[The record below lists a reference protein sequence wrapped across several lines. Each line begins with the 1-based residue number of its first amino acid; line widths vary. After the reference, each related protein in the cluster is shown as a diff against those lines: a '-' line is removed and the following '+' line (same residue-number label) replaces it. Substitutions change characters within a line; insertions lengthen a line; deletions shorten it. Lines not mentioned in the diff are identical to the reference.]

1 MPFLALAIAL
11 LLAGPVY
18 GGDCSGTAPN
28 DLCETGRPALTA
40 SSLTLSGRSSDGSGT
55 ARRSKP
61 SRSPKVHSA
70 ISAVASAIE
79 VRRSTESTPPGLKTL
94 STKLV
99 RVNEAGEIHVYVVL
113 TEWRPEHVAELEA
126 LGLRV
131 EAMVPARRLIQGWVP
146 SQALDDVAA
155 LDAVREVK
163 RPAYG
168 MREGAAAAPR
178 MASPG
183 VFTAPAPSRMPYAG
197 GFTSLT
203 ASRAAMSSTARL
215 GTHPWM
221 RRRVGT
227 VASTRRPRASSWAT
241 CSGRHSVRTT

>member
-1 MPFLALAIAL
+1 MPLLALAIAL

-113 TEWRPEHVAELEA
+113 TEWRPEHVAALEA
-126 LGLRV
+126 LGR
-131 EAMVPARRLIQGWVP
+131 
-146 SQALDDVAA
+146 A
-155 LDAVREVK
+155 LDAAK
-163 RPAYG
+163 RRHITINATGAVAAVLADAGVPPEILRGFALIARCAGLVAHVHEEQRTPA
-168 MREGAAAAPR
+168 MHAIWAAADQAVPYC
-178 MASPG
+178 SPTG
-183 VFTAPAPSRMPYAG
+183 ED
-197 GFTSLT
+197 
-203 ASRAAMSSTARL
+203 
-215 GTHPWM
+215 
-221 RRRVGT
+221 
-227 VASTRRPRASSWAT
+227 
-241 CSGRHSVRTT
+241 